1 MREEIKFGGRYFT
14 IKRNKNDDMDTLTIN
29 VSEPTEMVREIV
41 NSNQSGTEKIKE
53 YYSAKDIDWD
63 KALYET
69 AIYLVEN
76 LLQMKIFMDTDIDV
90 DFTLVDF
97 SRDFDYEKIVKIN
110 NISTILKF
118 SVKRHGWKQSF
129 VKSFIK
135 VYNNNINKG

>member
-1 MREEIKFGGRYFT
+1 MYNEKILGGRYFT
-14 IKRNKNDDMDTLTIN
+14 LKRNKNDDIDTLTIN

-41 NSNQSGTEKIKE
+41 NSSQSGTEKIKE
-53 YYSAKDIDWD
+53 CYSAKDIDWD
-63 KALYET
+63 KALCET

-97 SRDFDYEKIVKIN
+97 SRDFDYEKTVKIN
-110 NISTILKF
+110 NSSIILKF
-118 SVKRHGWKQSF
+118 SVKRHGWGQSF
-129 VKSFIK
+129 VRSFIK